1 MLSATART
9 LGDSCS
15 DAIVSKGTS
24 SLRDRLLRDKLFE
37 GQAQELFEGQAQE
50 LFEGQAQ
57 EALEGQAL
65 EGQATFSTSAK
76 LRMGTGWDQCF
87 GL

>member
-24 SLRDRLLRDKLFE
+24 SLRDRL
-37 GQAQELFEGQAQE
+37 
-50 LFEGQAQ
+50 FEGQAQ

-65 EGQATFSTSAK
+65 EGPALEGHALEGHALEGHAQ
-76 LRMGTGWDQCF
+76 GTGS
-87 GL
+87 